1 MLNMSPKITIAIDGF
16 AACGKSTLA
25 KALAKKLGYIYVDSG
40 AMYRA
45 TTLYF
50 LDNGVDY
57 DDRAAVKTAL
67 ANIDIEFRYE
77 NEQNT
82 TYLNGKNVEAEIRQ
96 MRVSNQVSQVST
108 ISAVRRD
115 MVARQQAF
123 GQQGGLAMD
132 GRDIGTVVFP
142 QAELKLFMTASIAVR
157 TQRRIEEL
165 AKNNVQL
172 PAETV
177 QHNLTERDRIDSNRE
192 DSPLTQ
198 AADAVII
205 DNSNLTPE
213 EQFNLVLT
221 LAVIR
226 IEGKKKRKFEMA

>member
-1 MLNMSPKITIAIDGF
+1 MSPKITIAIDGF